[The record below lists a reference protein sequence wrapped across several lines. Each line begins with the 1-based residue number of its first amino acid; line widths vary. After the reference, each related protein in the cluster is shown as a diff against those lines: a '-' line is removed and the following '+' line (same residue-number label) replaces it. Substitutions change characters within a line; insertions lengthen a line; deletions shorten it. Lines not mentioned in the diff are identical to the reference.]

1 LVLAVP
7 MANDVSSGA
16 DRNVITIQS
25 LTYMLFACRQTG
37 IEKAT
42 SAQTRTAKPTTPLLI
57 AEPHIHTL

>member
-1 LVLAVP
+1 
-7 MANDVSSGA
+7 MAKDVSLGA
-16 DRNVITIQS
+16 DRSVITIQS

-42 SAQTRTAKPTTPLLI
+42 NAQIRTAEPTTPLLI